1 MDYDPSCASPNPY
14 GGGGGSI
21 HLVCQECLNGDN
33 YSTDD
38 ADDGF
43 FTCHRCFARHTMQA
57 TAADPHD
64 FPTNGNI
71 YVRRVATQPTPKL
84 GTRTPASYTRTPQAA
99 AAFNDFAEPSE
110 PRDFAPSGSVWGE
123 PNDLA
128 ARVHLCYVQGL
139 QVILQWQLEALVEQ
153 HRVAALVCAVA
164 GPLWVRWVAA
174 SKVCDKTWVR
184 QALVDH
190 EATGREKCFGG
201 GGERLCSPLLGTAIR
216 RTEQTRHEPISCLQI
231 SRNLTS

>member
-1 MDYDPSCASPNPY
+1 
-14 GGGGGSI
+14 
-21 HLVCQECLNGDN
+21 
-33 YSTDD
+33 
-38 ADDGF
+38 
-43 FTCHRCFARHTMQA
+43 MQA

-71 YVRRVATQPTPKL
+71 YVRRVTTQPTPKL

-123 PNDLA
+123 PKDLA
-128 ARVHLCYVQGL
+128 ARVRLCYVQGL

-153 HRVAALVCAVA
+153 HRVVALVCAVA
-164 GPLWVRWVAA
+164 GPLWVRWVAT

-190 EATGREKCFGG
+190 EATGREKCSGG